1 VDKGVRLPNVNDD
14 FTGQAPDLGALETGK
29 PLPVYGPRIPIKQ
42 PFSQ

>member
-1 VDKGVRLPNVNDD
+1 MRLPNVNDD